1 MFDPRRIPEI
11 QVHDLAAKLASS
23 EDFVLLDVREEWEL
37 VKARIM
43 DARLVHAPMSQLS
56 AQGTAALPGPGQSPE
71 RSVYVLCHH
80 GVRSAQV
87 TDWLIR
93 NGWTNVFNVHG
104 GIDQYA
110 HEIDP
115 RVGFY

>member
-11 QVHDLAAKLASS
+11 EVHDLAAKLASG

-37 VKARIM
+37 GRAGIS
-43 DARLVHAPMSQLS
+43 DARLAHAPMSRLS
-56 AQGTAALPGPGQSPE
+56 ARGIAALPESAAGRE

-93 NGWTNVFNVHG
+93 SGWTNVFSVRG

>member
-11 QVHDLAAKLASS
+11 EVHDLAAKLDSD
-23 EDFVLLDVREEWEL
+23 EDFILLDVREAWEL
-37 VKARIM
+37 GAANIA

-56 AQGTAALPGPGQSPE
+56 AQGMAALPGSARGPE
-71 RSVYVLCHH
+71 RSVFVLCHH

-93 NGWTNVFNVHG
+93 NGWTNVFNVRG

>member
-11 QVHDLAAKLASS
+11 EVHDLAAKLDSD
-23 EDFVLLDVREEWEL
+23 EDFILLDVREAWEL
-37 VKARIM
+37 DAAKIA

-56 AQGTAALPGPGQSPE
+56 AQGMAALPESTQGQE

-87 TDWLIR
+87 AAWLVR
-93 NGWTNVFNVHG
+93 NGWTNVYSVRG

>member
-1 MFDPRRIPEI
+1 MKLFQRTPEI
-11 QVHDLAAKLASS
+11 EVHDLAARLASD
-23 EDFVLLDVREEWEL
+23 EDFVLLDVREDWEL
-37 VKARIM
+37 GKARIS

-56 AQGTAALPGPGQSPE
+56 VQGTAALPGPAQSPE

-87 TDWLIR
+87 TEWLVR
-93 NGWTNVFNVHG
+93 NGWKNVFSVRG